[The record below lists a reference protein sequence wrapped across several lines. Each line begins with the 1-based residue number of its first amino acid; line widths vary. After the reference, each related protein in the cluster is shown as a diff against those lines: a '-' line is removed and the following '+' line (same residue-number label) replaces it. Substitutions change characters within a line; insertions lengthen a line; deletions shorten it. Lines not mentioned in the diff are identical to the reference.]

1 MKKFALYY
9 KLFVR
14 QLFAALGLAAFFG
27 GLEVTDHLVRLA
39 HFDGK
44 QWRFN
49 AMRLDEGILER
60 GKIKDRERFVASLSA
75 FKATIPG
82 MAKKNKKIDATVA
95 LGESAVYNQVFSLP
109 FVEGKG
115 FDDAVR
121 LNMQMASPVDISQVY
136 SGWEISG
143 RDPNLGR
150 VDVLG
155 AFSDRAMID
164 EMTWALFEA
173 GFVSSAIESKA
184 LAVARVFRV
193 EGAGLDPHASYLIAN
208 IDDAGLDFLIV
219 RGGKLYFEYGTP
231 WRDIADAK
239 GGITLDKFKETLAA
253 NLRQIMNFFLQ
264 HWSGMIVGVAVTGGI
279 FPDETKRI
287 AEDVL
292 SVPAF
297 SLALAAPGSIGQEWF
312 AAMGAS
318 LRNVEDDGGI
328 NEVTLLGEGA
338 QETFEKDKTLR
349 FAEFW
354 RFSMPVIFAILVG
367 LFVLVDVFLLQEKRA
382 VISKAVNAVSA
393 AQNQEVVSLRAAAT
407 NFDQSVSFMAS
418 IQANQDP
425 KYGMIGDIVQLA
437 TESGVTIGQF
447 SFTGYNNP
455 AALTGLAQSQ
465 SQILALQ
472 TAIEADPHF
481 GTVTLPLTGIQS
493 SGGSYSFAMTFPV
506 EKIAATSS
514 PAP

>member
-1 MKKFALYY
+1 MKKLSFYY

-14 QLFAALGLAAFFG
+14 QLFSALGLAAFFG
-27 GLEVTDHLVRLA
+27 GLELTDHLVRLA

-44 QWRFN
+44 RWHFD
-49 AMRLDEGILER
+49 AVRLDEGILER
-60 GKIKDRERFVASLSA
+60 GKIKDRERFVACLSA
-75 FKATIPG
+75 LKARIPG
-82 MAKKNKKIDATVA
+82 MAKKNKKIDVTVA

-115 FDDAVR
+115 FADAVR

-143 RDPNLGR
+143 RDLNLGR

-155 AFSDRAMID
+155 EFSDRATID

-184 LAVARVFRV
+184 LSLVRAFRV
-193 EGAGLDPHASYLIAN
+193 EGAGLDPRASYLIVN

-231 WRDIADAK
+231 WRDLADAK
-239 GGITLDKFKETLAA
+239 GGITLEKFKETLTT

-279 FPDETKRI
+279 FPDDTKRI
-287 AEDVL
+287 AEEIL

-297 SLALAAPGSIGQEWF
+297 PLTLATQGGVGPEWF
-312 AAMGAS
+312 VAMGAS
-318 LRNVEDDGGI
+318 LRNVGDKVQGD
-328 NEVTLLGEGA
+328 EVTLLGEGA

-354 RFSMPVIFAILVG
+354 RFSMPVVFAVLVG
-367 LFVLVDVFLLQEKRA
+367 LFALTEVFLLQEKND
-382 VISKAVNAVSA
+382 VISKSVNAVSA
-393 AQNQEVVSLRAAAT
+393 AQKQEIVSLSAAAT
-407 NFDQSVSFMAS
+407 NFDRSVSFMES
-418 IQANQDP
+418 VQENQDP
-425 KYGMIGDIVQLA
+425 KYRMIGDIVQLA
-437 TESGVTIGQF
+437 TQNGVTIEQF
-447 SFTGYNNP
+447 SFTGYDNP
-455 AALTGLAQSQ
+455 VALTGLAQSQ

-472 TAIEADPHF
+472 TAIEADPRF

-493 SGGSYSFAMTFPV
+493 SGGSYSFAMTFPA
-506 EKIAATSS
+506 KKMTATST
-514 PAP
+514 AK